1 MSKNPF
7 EVLQVSACA
16 QASEVRRRVQRLSVR
31 LRMENGDEAPLRAA
45 QQALEDPRT
54 RLAAE
59 PFWFWGQDGPGDP
72 PLSADWLNQATGD
85 LHFGVIALEIE
96 FHDIAV
102 QAFLNASAPDRLS
115 DRDRR
120 ARWERAVTAWSP
132 LLADG
137 VIDRWLLARA
147 VELDDPRLTTAEVDR
162 IRASVVEVLAS
173 PIVALAEDD
182 VDAGN
187 ADAVGGWCRLVDT
200 LCRPVQGN
208 RATAILRP
216 LGEHA
221 VELVESAA
229 QNVRSALFGD
239 GPTGGSDAKARV
251 ANAMAGLGLMRTAG
265 TVARA
270 VPDGDGLRGA
280 RVGDTL
286 ASALRSVSVYSY
298 NELDDVL
305 GAASMLDEAIREAK
319 SPSLKEQLAADHST
333 INEFVGC
340 VREHDR
346 LVTAIRDRI
355 RQRNFAE
362 AKDLLKQAVANIRM
376 QHQVNAIEQVFRE
389 LQGAEQAWARSMP
402 GLVQTYGKRL
412 LGWGIVGLVAFAGI
426 RSCGSSQPARTS
438 SGLAN
443 PTAVSRSVPSSSGS
457 VRVSSAVKGRLDA
470 MEREIDDGKAK
481 AERLKRQLD
490 SLELD
495 IDLLKSSL
503 DSTQSRYA
511 VTGAPSSVVDQFD
524 RDRARYN
531 SLISQHTDLLAQ
543 YRRVVAEVNQ
553 KVDEHNTLLR
563 EGR

>member
-1 MSKNPF
+1 
-7 EVLQVSACA
+7 
-16 QASEVRRRVQRLSVR
+16 
-31 LRMENGDEAPLRAA
+31 MENGDEAPLRAA

-72 PLSADWLNQATGD
+72 PLSADWLNQASGD

-216 LGEHA
+216 LGERA
-221 VELVESAA
+221 VVLVESAA

-251 ANAMAGLGLMRTAG
+251 ANAMAGLGLMRTAV

-286 ASALRSVSVYSY
+286 ASALRATSIYSY

-333 INEFVGC
+333 INELVGY

-346 LVTAIRDRI
+346 LVAAIRERI

-362 AKDLLKQAVANIRM
+362 AKDLLADLLNQAFSNTRM
-376 QHQVNAIEQVFRE
+376 QHTDNAIKQVFRE
-389 LQGAEQAWARSMP
+389 LQEAEQAWARSMP

-412 LGWGIVGLVAFAGI
+412 LGWGIAGLVAFAAI
-426 RSCGSSQPARTS
+426 HSCGSSQPARTS

-457 VRVSSAVKGRLDA
+457 VRVSSAVKVRLDA

-531 SLISQHTDLLAQ
+531 RLITQHPDLLDQ
-543 YRRVVAEVNQ
+543 YRRVVSEVNQ
-553 KVDEHNTLLR
+553 KVYEHNTLLR